1 MQVDKRGMV
10 FIAILM
16 LIVFSIG
23 VKYSDYKHS
32 QEIADDI
39 LISTLPALEE
49 EVLKLEPCEDSSK
62 IIKVYVTGAVKYPGV
77 YSLQENDRMH
87 EAIELAGGA
96 LEEAELKFLDMA
108 RLLVDGETI
117 LIPLKGEVS
126 ENQVVTGVNNS
137 LGSSSQSSGKVNINT
152 ASVQEMA
159 DKLDG
164 IGPSLAQR
172 IVDYRNSNGMFKNIE
187 EIKNIS
193 GIGDKRFEAIKDKL
207 TVR

>member
-39 LISTLPALEE
+39 LVSTLPALEE

-87 EAIELAGGA
+87 QAIELAGGA

-187 EIKNIS
+187 EIKNVS